1 MVNNDFEN
9 VSYKIAKAKEEMS
22 KVIVGQENLIDK
34 IFISILAKGH
44 ILIEGVPG
52 LAKTKTVKTI
62 ADVASGSWSRI
73 QFTPDLLPSDIIGS
87 RIFNPKN
94 NDFYTEPGPI
104 LNNFILADEIN
115 RAPSKVQSALLEA
128 MEERQVTIAGEKFKL
143 PDTFIV
149 LATQNPIEQEG
160 TYQLP
165 EAQLDRFM
173 MRIIIEHPNEKEEL
187 EIIRRSISEEPKI
200 DQILSVEELK
210 HFQYL
215 VNNVYLSKEIAEEI
229 VRIISLTRA
238 SNNNIVSPVLLGA
251 SPRASIYLAKASQ
264 AKALIEGRRSVRISD
279 VHSLIKDV
287 IAHRIV
293 LKYESLL
300 EGISQTSYIDEL
312 INNLK
317 VK

>member
-128 MEERQVTIAGEKFKL
+128 LEERQVTIAGEKFKL

-210 HFQYL
+210 HFQNL

-229 VRIISLTRA
+229 VRIISLTRG
-238 SNNNIVSPVLLGA
+238 SNNNIISPVLLGA

-287 IAHRIV
+287 ISHRIV

-300 EGISQTSYIDEL
+300 EGISQTSYINEL

>member
-1 MVNNDFEN
+1 MLNNDFEN

-210 HFQYL
+210 HFQNL

-229 VRIISLTRA
+229 VRIISLTRG
-238 SNNNIVSPVLLGA
+238 SNNNIISPVLLGA

-300 EGISQTSYIDEL
+300 EGISQTSYINEL

>member
-238 SNNNIVSPVLLGA
+238 SNNYIVSPVLLGA

>member
-1 MVNNDFEN
+1 MVNNEFEN
-9 VSYKIAKAKEEMS
+9 VSYKIAKSKEEIS

-52 LAKTKTVKTI
+52 LAKTKTVKTL

-94 NDFYTEPGPI
+94 NDFYTQPGPI

-128 MEERQVTIAGEKFKL
+128 MEERQVTIAGDKFKL

-173 MRIIIEHPNEKEEL
+173 MRIIIDHPNNKEEL
-187 EIIRRSISEEPKI
+187 EIIRRSISAEPKI
-200 DQILSVEELK
+200 EQIISIEELRQ
-210 HFQYL
+210 FQNL
-215 VNNVYLSKEIAEEI
+215 VNKVYLSKEIAEEI
-229 VRIISLTRA
+229 VNIISLTREL
-238 SNNNIVSPVLLGA
+238 NNNSPVLLGA
-251 SPRASIYLAKASQ
+251 SPRASIYLAKAAQ
-264 AKALIEGRRSVRISD
+264 AKALIEGRRVVRISD
-279 VHSLIKDV
+279 VHSLVKDV

-300 EGISQTSYIDEL
+300 EGITQISYIDGI

-317 VK
+317 VR

>member
-1 MVNNDFEN
+1 MVNNEFEN
-9 VSYKIAKAKEEMS
+9 VSYKIARAKEELS

-52 LAKTKTVKTI
+52 LAKTKTVKTL
-62 ADVASGSWSRI
+62 ADVVSGSWSRI

-143 PDTFIV
+143 PKTFIV

-173 MRIIIEHPNEKEEL
+173 MRIIINHPNNKEEL

-200 DQILSVEELK
+200 EQILSIEDLNE
-210 HFQYL
+210 FQNI
-215 VNNVYLSKEIAEEI
+215 VNKVYISKEIAEEI
-229 VRIISLTRA
+229 VKIISMTRE
-238 SNNNIVSPVLLGA
+238 SNNNITSPVLLGA

-264 AKALIEGRRSVRISD
+264 AKALIEGRKVVRISD

-300 EGISQTSYIDEL
+300 DGISQTSYIDDI

-317 VK
+317 VR

>member
-200 DQILSVEELK
+200 DQILSLEELK

-229 VRIISLTRA
+229 VRIISLTRG

>member
-210 HFQYL
+210 HFQNL

-229 VRIISLTRA
+229 VRIISLTRG
-238 SNNNIVSPVLLGA
+238 SNNNIISPVLLGA

-287 IAHRIV
+287 ISHRIV

-300 EGISQTSYIDEL
+300 EGISQTSYINEL

>member
-1 MVNNDFEN
+1 MINNEFEN
-9 VSYKIAKAKEEMS
+9 VSYKIAKSKEEIS
-22 KVIVGQENLIDK
+22 NVIVGQENLIDK

-52 LAKTKTVKTI
+52 LAKTKTVKTL

-94 NDFYTEPGPI
+94 NDFYTQPGPI

-128 MEERQVTIAGEKFKL
+128 MEERQVTIAGDKFKL

-173 MRIIIEHPNEKEEL
+173 MRIIIDHPNNKEEL
-187 EIIRRSISEEPKI
+187 EIIRRSISLEPKI
-200 DQILSVEELK
+200 EQIISIEELRQ
-210 HFQYL
+210 FQNL
-215 VNNVYLSKEIAEEI
+215 VNKVYLSKEIAEEI
-229 VRIISLTRA
+229 VNIISLTRELK
-238 SNNNIVSPVLLGA
+238 NNSPVLLGA
-251 SPRASIYLAKASQ
+251 SPRASIYLAKAAQ
-264 AKALIEGRRSVRISD
+264 AKALIEGRRVVRISD
-279 VHSLIKDV
+279 VHSLVKDV

-300 EGISQTSYIDEL
+300 EGITQISYIDGI

-317 VK
+317 VR

>member
-210 HFQYL
+210 HFQNL

-229 VRIISLTRA
+229 VRIISLTRG

>member
-229 VRIISLTRA
+229 VRIISLTRG

>member
-229 VRIISLTRA
+229 VRIISLTRG

-300 EGISQTSYIDEL
+300 EGISQTSYINEL

>member
-34 IFISILAKGH
+34 IFISIIAKGH

-200 DQILSVEELK
+200 DQILSLEELK

-229 VRIISLTRA
+229 VRIISLTRG

>member
-1 MVNNDFEN
+1 MVNNEFEN
-9 VSYKIAKAKEEMS
+9 VSYKIAKSKEEIS

-52 LAKTKTVKTI
+52 LAKTKTVKTL

-94 NDFYTEPGPI
+94 NDFYTQPGPI

-128 MEERQVTIAGEKFKL
+128 MEERQVTIAGDKFKL

-173 MRIIIEHPNEKEEL
+173 MRIIIDHPNNKEEL
-187 EIIRRSISEEPKI
+187 EIIRRSISSEPKI
-200 DQILSVEELK
+200 EQILSIEDLRQ
-210 HFQYL
+210 FQNL
-215 VNNVYLSKEIAEEI
+215 VNKVYLSKEIAEEI
-229 VRIISLTRA
+229 VNIISLTREL
-238 SNNNIVSPVLLGA
+238 NNNSPVLLGA
-251 SPRASIYLAKASQ
+251 SPRASIYLAKAAQ
-264 AKALIEGRRSVRISD
+264 AKALIEGRRVVRISD
-279 VHSLIKDV
+279 VHSLVKDV

-300 EGISQTSYIDEL
+300 EGITQISYIDG
-312 INNLK
+312 IVNNLK
-317 VK
+317 VR